1 MEQQKFALVLQ
12 EAKHLVDVF
21 NMFIEDVDLLADLHV
36 MILEIEQA
44 LIELLSKLEAYQGDN
59 LAEYMQ
65 GLDAV
70 AYLDEV
76 VDRDPM
82 SDLEVQFFSAV
93 KPSDEGEAA
102 KFLMQVV
109 ARIELI
115 YVQMVEKL
123 HEFNAL
129 LVAD

>member
-1 MEQQKFALVLQ
+1 MEKQKVKLVLQ
-12 EAKHLVDVF
+12 EVQGLVCLF
-21 NMFIEDVDLLADLHV
+21 NIFIAEVDLLTDLYV
-36 MILEIEQA
+36 MMSKIEQA
-44 LIELLSKLEAYQGDN
+44 LIELLSELDAYQGDN

-65 GLDAV
+65 SLEAA

-82 SDLEVQFFSAV
+82 SELEVQFFSTV
-93 KPSDEGEAA
+93 ESSDEGEAA

-129 LVAD
+129 LEY